1 MRSNKNRSTKIILNN
16 SFEDAMMRA
25 ACQRSVSLINSKAKS
40 NTILVS
46 LSLFFFH
53 IADIDLPA
61 RCNRTLRIIK
71 LRAPR
76 VPEKKKKKKKPRLSE
91 SILARARARKYF
103 NRPLPTISLRSPCPS
118 LAPVSKNT
126 DVCRA
131 GETEPEFTHRR
142 ILSKMRSRSIKSRE
156 IPRPCHKGIA
166 SIRSIPRCVPGS
178 RRFANRSTIPRARL
192 LAFRLFG
199 EES

>member
-1 MRSNKNRSTKIILNN
+1 
-16 SFEDAMMRA
+16 MMRA

-46 LSLFFFH
+46 LSFFFFH
-53 IADIDLPA
+53 VADIDLPA

-76 VPEKKKKKKKPRLSE
+76 VPEKKKKKRKNRGCPNLY
-91 SILARARARKYF
+91 ARARARKYF